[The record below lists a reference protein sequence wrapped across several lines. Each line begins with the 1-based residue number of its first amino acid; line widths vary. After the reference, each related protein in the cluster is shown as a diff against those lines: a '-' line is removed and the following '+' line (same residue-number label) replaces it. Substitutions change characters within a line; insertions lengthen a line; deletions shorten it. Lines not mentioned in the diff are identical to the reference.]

1 MKTVFRRAGLFA
13 ALLAAA
19 VALPPLAAAQIKPIA
34 SVNVSGT
41 IAVTNTFQSI
51 IARNTNRSG
60 CTVQNTGTNTMYVFF
75 GPLASASTAAS
86 VKLAAGQAVSCNN
99 GPVTLI
105 DEVSITGTATEAFF
119 AAHQ

>member
-119 AAHQ
+119 GAHQ

>member
-75 GPLASASTAAS
+75 GPLADATAAKS
-86 VKLAAGQAVSCNN
+86 VKLAAGGAVSCNN
-99 GPVTLI
+99 GPVTLT

>member
-75 GPLASASTAAS
+75 GPLADASTAAS

>member
-1 MKTVFRRAGLFA
+1 
-13 ALLAAA
+13 
-19 VALPPLAAAQIKPIA
+19 
-34 SVNVSGT
+34 
-41 IAVTNTFQSI
+41 
-51 IARNTNRSG
+51 
-60 CTVQNTGTNTMYVFF
+60 MYVFF
-75 GPLASASTAAS
+75 GPLADASTAAS

>member
-1 MKTVFRRAGLFA
+1 MTTAIFRR
-13 ALLAAA
+13 AA
-19 VALPPLAAAQIKPIA
+19 VALALAFVAAPALAQIKPIS

-41 IAVTNTFQSI
+41 IAVTNTFQSV
-51 IARNTNRSG
+51 IARNTSRSG

-75 GPLASASTAAS
+75 GPLADATAAKS

-99 GPVTLI
+99 GPVTLT

>member
-1 MKTVFRRAGLFA
+1 MKTVFSRVLLVGALALAPAIGL
-13 ALLAAA
+13 
-19 VALPPLAAAQIKPIA
+19 AQIKPIS

-41 IAVTNTFQSI
+41 IAVTNTYQSV
-51 IARNTNRSG
+51 IARNTSRSG

-75 GPLASASTAAS
+75 GPLADATAAKS

-99 GPVTLI
+99 GPVTLT